1 MTDSSEDRYAPNF
14 GPFHIR
20 KWFIQTDET
29 LATETGITADGE
41 HMFRVVIAAAV
52 HNPCAGRWVEDLS
65 PWVEASAAL
74 GEEFGRR
81 IQAALG
87 DHHAAGYGKAC
98 LVGAN
103 GEYEHGNMLL
113 TTAFADPV
121 RRAVGGAQ
129 AWIPSSGKRAG
140 PGGSIDVPLAHKDAL
155 YVRAHY
161 DTISVSF
168 PDAPAP
174 DELVVVFVVA
184 TRGRLR
190 TRLGGLQ
197 AGDVVGED
205 GLR

>member
-155 YVRAHY
+155 YVRAHC
-161 DTISVSF
+161 
-168 PDAPAP
+168 
-174 DELVVVFVVA
+174 
-184 TRGRLR
+184 RGQRFASPLCRVGSARRCGRHRSPRL
-190 TRLGGLQ
+190 
-197 AGDVVGED
+197 A
-205 GLR
+205 